1 VSDRS
6 KAIFVSY
13 ASDDEQAAQRL
24 HAGLS
29 AAGFE
34 TWFDRN
40 ELRGGD
46 AWDAR
51 IRQQIRDCTL
61 FVPIIS
67 ANTEARSEGYFR
79 LEWRLA
85 VDRSLQMADDRA
97 FLVPIAIDATA
108 QEHARV
114 PERFRERHWA
124 LLPRGETSPEFIAH
138 LRRVLD
144 ATPAPSSAGSH
155 AATPTPPWR
164 RPARRRGLAAAALVL
179 GALGIAALLI
189 GLHRSAVAPRASGG
203 DLTAIT
209 SAVRA
214 PDRKSIAVLPFE
226 NLTGRPEDA
235 YLADGLQEEIL
246 NALARI
252 RDLKVI
258 SRTSVGEYRG
268 GNRNVHEI
276 SDRLGVGSVLEGSV
290 RRDATTLRL
299 TLQLIDAHDD
309 RHLLAT
315 NYDRELSHILG
326 LQSEVAREVAEAL
339 AATLTTYERG
349 ELEHVGTN
357 NGDAYRSYLRAVAVF
372 LQPVPGDDMGAIRSA
387 KLLEEAVR
395 LDPEY
400 ADAWA
405 LLSQVHS
412 RAYVETGSSIDSER
426 AKSAFE
432 RALAIEPDL
441 VDARMARGLY
451 ALYVVRDRTQ
461 ALGDLEPV
469 AQVRPN
475 SPAAQG
481 ALALALRRLGRMTES
496 LPYFE
501 RAWDLDPLS
510 HAWDFGPI
518 STFIGLRRYP
528 EGIEQAR
535 LMIKR
540 FPDNSAG
547 YVTAARIAAFVMQS
561 PEPLRAL
568 MRERGA
574 SFDGNLR
581 TSLEAEVATAEG
593 RYQDAIGLWQ
603 SRTDVD
609 PSYRLAAL
617 GFLYRAA
624 GDTAASETQFH
635 SLERELQ
642 SKSGEGLPLDL
653 SQKLALAQSMLGEHA
668 AATRTIE
675 RARERYPESLDPL
688 SGPQLSFTRSVVLA
702 RAGRTAEAY
711 AEVERLLH
719 VPFAAPSK
727 FFVFDDPDPVY
738 LLLKDDPHYDAL
750 IHHPPRL

>member
-1 VSDRS
+1 MIDRS

-24 HAGLS
+24 SAGLS

-46 AWDAR
+46 AWDNR

-97 FLVPIAIDATA
+97 FLLPIVIDPTT
-108 QEHARV
+108 QERARV
-114 PERFRERHWA
+114 PERFRERHWTY
-124 LLPRGETSPEFIAH
+124 LPQGEASPEFIEH
-138 LRRVLD
+138 LRRVLA
-144 ATPAPSSAGSH
+144 ATPAPASGGLH
-155 AATPTPPWR
+155 GVTPTPPS
-164 RPARRRGLAAAALVL
+164 RRRRAQPRLAAITLVAGALAAAAVL
-179 GALGIAALLI
+179 TALYRSALL
-189 GLHRSAVAPRASGG
+189 PRASSSGV
-203 DLTAIT
+203 TAT
-209 SAVRA
+209 ASAGV

-226 NLTGRPEDA
+226 TLTGQAADA

-258 SRTSVGEYRG
+258 SRTSVAQFRG
-268 GNRNVHEI
+268 GDRNIHEI

-290 RRDATTLRL
+290 RRDANTLRL
-299 TLQLIDAHDD
+299 TLQLIDARDD

-315 NYDRELSHILG
+315 NYDRELGHILG

-339 AATLTTYERG
+339 AATLTKYERG

-357 NGDAYRSYLRAVAVF
+357 NGDAYRSYLQAVAVF
-372 LQPVPGDDMGAIRSA
+372 MNAPGDDRGTIRSA
-387 KLLEEAVR
+387 ELLEQAVR

-405 LLSQVHS
+405 LLSRVHATAYVSTAS
-412 RAYVETGSSIDSER
+412 RADAER
-426 AKSAFE
+426 AKTAFQ
-432 RALAIEPDL
+432 RALAIAPDL
-441 VDARMARGLY
+441 IDARMARGLY
-451 ALYVVRDRTQ
+451 TLYVVRDRNQ
-461 ALGDLEPV
+461 ALADLEPV
-469 AQVRPN
+469 ARLRPN
-475 SPAAQG
+475 SPEAQH
-481 ALALALRRLGRMTES
+481 ALALVLRRLGRMTEA

-510 HAWDFGPI
+510 HAWDLGPI
-518 STFIGLRRYP
+518 STFMGLRRYP
-528 EGIEQAR
+528 EAAGQTR
-535 LMIKR
+535 LYIRR
-540 FPDNSAG
+540 FPDDPAG
-547 YVTAARIAAFVMQS
+547 YVGAARIASFTAQS
-561 PEPLRAL
+561 PEPLRAVL
-568 MRERGA
+568 RERGA
-574 SFDGNLR
+574 TFDASLR
-581 TSLEAEVATAEG
+581 RSVEAEVATAEG
-593 RYQDAIGLWQ
+593 RYRDAIELWQ
-603 SRTDVD
+603 PPNDAD
-609 PSYRLAAL
+609 PLYRLEVL

-635 SLERELQ
+635 ILERELQ
-642 SKSGEGLPLDL
+642 SKAQQGLPPDL
-653 SQKLALAQSMLGEHA
+653 SQALALTQSMLGEHEA
-668 AATRTIE
+668 AIRTIE
-675 RARERYPESLDPL
+675 SLHEQYPESLEPL
-688 SGPQLSFTRSVVLA
+688 FGPQCSFTRSVVLA
-702 RAGRTAEAY
+702 RAGRTGEAY

-719 VPFAAPSK
+719 VPFAARNDLI
-727 FFVFDDPDPVY
+727 DDYPDPVY
-738 LLLKDDPHYDAL
+738 LLLLKDDPHYDAL

>member
-1 VSDRS
+1 MSDRS

-13 ASDDEQAAQRL
+13 ASDDEPAAQRL

-40 ELRGGD
+40 QLRGGD

-97 FLVPIAIDATA
+97 FLVPIVIDATP

-114 PERFRERHWA
+114 PERFRERHWT
-124 LLPRGETSPEFIAH
+124 LLPRGETSSEFIAH

-144 ATPAPSSAGSH
+144 ATPPPSSTGSH
-155 AATPTPPWR
+155 TATPTPPWR
-164 RPARRRGLAAAALVL
+164 RQGRRRSFAVAALVL
-179 GALGIAALLI
+179 GALGAATLLI
-189 GLHRSAVAPRASGG
+189 GLHRSAVAPRAAGG
-203 DLTAIT
+203 SVTAT
-209 SAVRA
+209 TPALGA

-276 SDRLGVGSVLEGSV
+276 SNRLGVGSLLEGSV
-290 RRDATTLRL
+290 RRDANTLRL

-315 NYDRELSHILG
+315 NYDRELGHILG

-357 NGDAYRSYLRAVAVF
+357 NGDAYRSYLQAVAVF
-372 LQPVPGDDMGAIRSA
+372 LQSFPGDDMGAIRSA

-395 LDPEY
+395 LDPDY

-412 RAYVETGSSIDSER
+412 RAYVETGSSSDSER

-441 VDARMARGLY
+441 VDARLARGLY
-451 ALYVVRDRTQ
+451 GLYVVRDRTQ
-461 ALGDLEPV
+461 ALADLEPV
-469 AQVRPN
+469 AQLRPN

-496 LPYFE
+496 LPYFA

-510 HAWDFGPI
+510 HAWDLGSI
-518 STFIGLRRYP
+518 STFVGLRRYP

-535 LMIKR
+535 LLIKR
-540 FPDNSAG
+540 FPDSPAG
-547 YVTAARIAAFVMQS
+547 YATAARIAAFIAQS
-561 PEPLRAL
+561 PEPLRVL

-574 SFDGNLR
+574 SFDADLR
-581 TSLEAEVATAEG
+581 ASLEAQIATAEG
-593 RYQDAIGLWQ
+593 RYADAIRLWQ
-603 SRTDVD
+603 SR
-609 PSYRLAAL
+609 PELESSMKLENLA
-617 GFLYRAA
+617 FLYRAA
-624 GDTAASETQFH
+624 GDSSASEARFR
-635 SLERELQ
+635 SLEKALGPKPESLT
-642 SKSGEGLPLDL
+642 LDL
-653 SQKLALAQSMLGEHA
+653 IRRLALAQSMLGEHA

-675 RARERYPESLDPL
+675 RGHDQYPESLDPVA
-688 SGPQLSFTRSVVLA
+688 GPSISFFRSVILA

-711 AEVERLLH
+711 TEVDRLLH
-719 VPFAAPSK
+719 VPFA
-727 FFVFDDPDPVY
+727 VQYNMWEDPEPIY